1 MTRPEWLHVPIG
13 IDAHRWVSRDEC
25 RSVLAV
31 VHTIVSGQRLLE
43 AIELIES
50 DPRVQVVFS
59 QAPDTFSNGVA
70 DFLRATRGVVL
81 PWEQA
86 VREEFDLAVAA
97 SYGSLHQVHA
107 PLLVMPHGAGY
118 GKSFPAGGSPVVY
131 GLDAQ
136 RLLHNGKLL
145 AKALVLAHDEERE
158 VLRRQ
163 CPEAL
168 EASVVV
174 GDPCYDRMM
183 ASLPQRDAYRT
194 ALGVRPD
201 ERVLVVSS
209 TWGLDSLFARFEDL
223 LPRLLEE
230 LTPIGYRVVAL
241 VHPAAWFGHGRR
253 QVEAW
258 LADCRDAGLV
268 VVDPHVDWRAVIV
281 AADCVVADHGSVG
294 VYAAAAGRPVV
305 LADPPVSIATSTGS
319 AQDLLRRMA
328 PRLVMGEPL
337 EQQLVRAATVAP
349 HIRDQVRKRL
359 TSHPGRSAAEL
370 RKAMYRL
377 LGLVE
382 PGRHRQVAPV
392 PPPTE
397 SGRWP

>member
-13 IDAHRWVSRDEC
+13 IDARQWVSRAEC

-31 VHTIVSGQRLLE
+31 VHTVVSGQRLLE
-43 AIELIES
+43 AVELIES
-50 DPRVQVVFS
+50 DPRVQVVFT
-59 QAPDTFSNGVA
+59 QAPDTFANGVA

-97 SYGSLHQVHA
+97 SYGSLHRVHA

-118 GKSFPAGGSPVVY
+118 GKSFAAGGPQVVY

-136 RLLHNGKLL
+136 RLLHNGRPL
-145 AKALVLAHDEERE
+145 AKALVLAHEQERE

-168 EASVVV
+168 DASVVV
-174 GDPCYDRMM
+174 GDPCYDRMV
-183 ASLPQRDAYRT
+183 ASIPHRDEYRA
-194 ALGVRPD
+194 ALGVRSG

-230 LTPIGYRVVAL
+230 LTPAGYRVVAL

-258 LADCRDAGLV
+258 LSDCRDAGLV
-268 VVDPHVDWRAVIV
+268 VVDPHVDWRAAIV

-294 VYAAAAGRPVV
+294 VYAAAVGRPVV
-305 LADPPVSIATSTGS
+305 LADPPVHIATSTGS
-319 AQDLLRRMA
+319 AQDVLRRTA
-328 PRLVMGEPL
+328 PRLVLGEPL
-337 EQQLVRAATVAP
+337 EEQFRRAAAVAP
-349 HIRDQVRKRL
+349 TLREQVRERL
-359 TSHPGRSAAEL
+359 TSRPGRSAAEL

-377 LGLVE
+377 LGLAE
-382 PGRHRQVAPV
+382 PGKHRAVAPV
-392 PPPTE
+392 PPPTR
-397 SGRWP
+397 GGQWP